1 MRTRTLLSLA
11 VLAAAVA
18 VSMLSDAAFITW
30 SNIHAEGPSPITDWT
45 GRPVPG
51 EVTFGTPDFSK
62 GALVQL
68 WKAMHEASPGG
79 IADIDDPN
87 APGLTAS
94 FESTDWKIDDILLD
108 VVHCGYG
115 TFVHPEGTW
124 SQSGSYAA
132 STGNTIYVRAY
143 NLPKPQWDAA
153 AICVRDI
160 TIRNQQ
166 GNIVS
171 ATLTR
176 DDIPPTPMTFYFDNL
191 HLAFPEPA
199 PLLLVLPGLGI
210 WLARRRKTRRGIT

>member
-11 VLAAAVA
+11 VLGKVVA
-18 VSMLSDAAFITW
+18 LSMLSDAAFITW
-30 SNIHAEGPSPITDWT
+30 SNIHAEGPCPITDWT

-68 WKAMHEASPGG
+68 WKAMNGPSPGG

-87 APGLTAS
+87 NPGNMAAFS
-94 FESTDWKIDDILLD
+94 STNWKIDDVLLNE
-108 VVHCGYG
+108 VHCGYG

-143 NLPKPQWDAA
+143 NLPRPQWEAA
-153 AICVRDI
+153 DMTGRDI

-166 GNIVS
+166 GNVVS

-191 HLAFPEPA
+191 HLAMPEPA

-210 WLARRRKTRRGIT
+210 WLARKRKTRRGMT